1 MLRNPTYI
9 DRVERRLKSYLHCVL
24 TGDDDYLKCLST
36 KPLLIPK
43 LLSLISSEQG
53 SSKPL
58 ETNKINE
65 EYHLK
70 ILQIID
76 YFSLIHQP
84 IEMNEMIENL
94 ITLKT
99 YIILCLEKLIKI
111 SKYQKNLRNHNGIK
125 ILLNYLKVC
134 LQFKSNLNN
143 PSSIKELSNCSVYTN
158 PSTYTVKTSEE
169 CLCQTKLVHDFDQD
183 TIRRN
188 TSICGILSQLA
199 MNDFYAQIIAR
210 ENGIHLIGSQL
221 LIKYSS
227 NIEKQCLTAIE
238 SELKQTN
245 NVESQQT
252 IDTNKFG
259 LGNIRHLYANA
270 FCALRRLFIS
280 EHNRRL
286 IKSFLPSSLL
296 SELIEININTTTDT
310 NDYEKLVNLLV
321 SLNNEEYNQLI
332 DGIISCDINRTP
344 IHYVR
349 EYSILELL
357 GTGAYGKVFKASKN
371 KMPYNNYAIKKVST
385 SQIFFGRTSNER
397 QQCIDRILNEV
408 NVIRQ
413 QLRHPNI
420 VRYYKTFLD
429 SDHLYIV
436 MELLDGVSLTELL
449 ISFKEKNI
457 HFSESHIWNIF
468 IQLILGLRYLH
479 KEKKI
484 LHRDLS
490 SNNIMISEGNKVTIT
505 DFGLAYHK
513 TLNSNEI
520 KSTVG
525 TLLYA
530 CPEMVQCLPY
540 GEGSDI
546 WALGCILYQ
555 MCTFTLPFQ
564 GECILSTAS
573 RIVKGD
579 YQSVKIKCPNQY
591 SNLVD
596 QIIQVCLE
604 PDPIQR
610 PDITGVATYLTS
622 DILSQLDATQSKCA
636 KIKGKLNEFQNTIVC
651 DLCCPFKHSTDE
663 QVYEKHSTYTNNVKM
678 LDSNVEKISTT
689 TQILSTITI
698 NQSNLREINDPVL
711 GMITVMHK
719 LGYLSQ
725 ESSFNNDISLEYEA
739 IQYIVKNYQRRL
751 FTASIKSILI
761 KEELFKLI
769 SYCSDCVNNKFLEIN
784 NKESNST
791 LLNILKEFS
800 PDLAVE
806 LNRNGYINYAIL
818 MHLIDLLLKQC
829 TSYFS

>member
-1 MLRNPTYI
+1 MLQNSTYI
-9 DRVERRLKSYLHCVL
+9 DQVERRLKLFLLHVL
-24 TGDDDYLKCLST
+24 TEDDDYLKRLST

-43 LLSLISSEQG
+43 LLSLISSEHE
-53 SSKPL
+53 SSKPP
-58 ETNKINE
+58 ERTKIDE
-65 EYHLK
+65 ENVLK
-70 ILQIID
+70 ILKIID
-76 YFSLIHQP
+76 YFPFVQP
-84 IEMNEMIENL
+84 IEMNGIIENL
-94 ITLKT
+94 TSIST
-99 YIILCLEKLIKI
+99 YIILCLEKLTKI
-111 SKYQKNLRNHNGIK
+111 SKCQRILRNHNGIP
-125 ILLNYLKVC
+125 ILLNYLRVC
-134 LQFKSNLNN
+134 LQFESNLNN
-143 PSSIKELSNCSVYTN
+143 PRSIRELSNCSVYMNSSTN
-158 PSTYTVKTSEE
+158 TVNISEE
-169 CLCQTKLVHDFDQD
+169 CLCETKLVHDFDQD
-183 TIRRN
+183 TIWRN

-221 LIKYSS
+221 LIKYSK
-227 NIEKQCLTAIE
+227 NVKNQCLTVE

-245 NVESQQT
+245 NLENQQM

-296 SELIEININTTTDT
+296 SELIEININTSTIT
-310 NDYEKLVNLLV
+310 NDYQKLVNLLE
-321 SLNNEEYNQLI
+321 SLNNEEYNELI
-332 DGIISCDINRTP
+332 EGIISCDVNRTP

-357 GTGAYGKVFKASKN
+357 GTGAYGKVFKATKD
-371 KMPYNNYAIKKVST
+371 KMCHNSYAIKKVST

-397 QQCIDRILNEV
+397 QKCIDRILNEV

-457 HFSESHIWNIF
+457 HFSESQIWNIF

-513 TLNSNEI
+513 TLNSNET

-525 TLLYA
+525 TLFYA
-530 CPEMVQCLPY
+530 CPEMIQCLPY
-540 GEGSDI
+540 GEGADI

-555 MCTFTLPFQ
+555 MCTFTSPFQ

-573 RIVKGD
+573 RIVKGE

-596 QIIQVCLE
+596 QIIEVCLK
-604 PDPIQR
+604 PDPAQR

-636 KIKGKLNEFQNTIVC
+636 KIKGKLKEFQNTIIC
-651 DLCCPFKHSTDE
+651 DLCCPFKHSKDE
-663 QVYEKHSTYTNNVKM
+663 QVCEKHSTYINNVRVP
-678 LDSNVEKISTT
+678 DSNVEKISSTA
-689 TQILSTITI
+689 QILPTVTI
-698 NQSNLREINDPVL
+698 NQGNLREINDPVL

-725 ESSFNNDISLEYEA
+725 ESSFNNDINLEYEA
-739 IQYIVKNYQRRL
+739 IKYIVQSYRHRL
-751 FTASIKSILI
+751 FSAGIKAITV
-761 KEELFKLI
+761 KEELFKLT
-769 SYCSDCVNNKFLEIN
+769 SYCSDCINYKFLEIN
-784 NKESNST
+784 NKESNSS
-791 LLNILKEFS
+791 LLNILKKFS
-800 PDLAVE
+800 PDLAVK
-806 LNRNGYINYAIL
+806 LDRNGYINYAIL
-818 MHLIDLLLKQC
+818 MNLIDLLLKQC

>member
-1 MLRNPTYI
+1 MLQNSTYI
-9 DRVERRLKSYLHCVL
+9 DQAERRLKLYLLHVL
-24 TGDDDYLKCLST
+24 TEDDNYLKRLST

-43 LLSLISSEQG
+43 LLSLISCEHE
-53 SSKPL
+53 SSKP
-58 ETNKINE
+58 ERTKIDE
-65 EYHLK
+65 ENLLK
-70 ILQIID
+70 ILKLTD
-76 YFSLIHQP
+76 YFAFVQT
-84 IEMNEMIENL
+84 IEMNGIIENL
-94 ITLKT
+94 TSLST

-111 SKYQKNLRNHNGIK
+111 SKCQRILRNHNGIP
-125 ILLNYLKVC
+125 ILLNYLRVC
-134 LQFKSNLNN
+134 LQYKSNLSKPRNVR
-143 PSSIKELSNCSVYTN
+143 ELSNCSVYIN
-158 PSTYTVKTSEE
+158 SSTYTVNTSIE
-169 CLCQTKLVHDFDQD
+169 CLCETKSVHDFDQD

-210 ENGIHLIGSQL
+210 ENGIYLIGSQL
-221 LIKYSS
+221 LIKYSV
-227 NIEKQCLTAIE
+227 E

-245 NVESQQT
+245 NVGEQQI
-252 IDTNKFG
+252 IDINKFG
-259 LGNIRHLYANA
+259 LASIRHLYVNA

-296 SELIEININTTTDT
+296 SELIEIDIKTSTIT
-310 NDYEKLVNLLV
+310 NDYENLVNLLE
-321 SLNNEEYNQLI
+321 SMNNEEYNELI
-332 DGIISCDINRTP
+332 EGIISCDVNRTP
-344 IHYVR
+344 IHCVR

-357 GTGAYGKVFKASKN
+357 GTGAYGKVFKATKD
-371 KMPYNNYAIKKVST
+371 KMPHNSYAIKKVST
-385 SQIFFGRTSNER
+385 SQIFFGRTSDER
-397 QQCIDRILNEV
+397 QKCIDRILNEV

-457 HFSESHIWNIF
+457 HFRESHIWNIF

-513 TLNSNEI
+513 TFNSNET

-525 TLLYA
+525 TLFYA
-530 CPEMVQCLPY
+530 CPEMIQCLPY
-540 GEGSDI
+540 GEGADI

-555 MCTFTLPFQ
+555 MCTFTSPFQ

-573 RIVKGD
+573 RIVKGE

-596 QIIQVCLE
+596 QIIEVCLK
-604 PDPIQR
+604 PDPTQR

-636 KIKGKLNEFQNTIVC
+636 KIKGKLKEFQNTIIC
-651 DLCCPFKHSTDE
+651 DLCCPFKHSKDE
-663 QVYEKHSTYTNNVKM
+663 QVYEKLSTYINNVGVP
-678 LDSNVEKISTT
+678 DSNVGKISTT
-689 TQILSTITI
+689 AQISPTITI
-698 NQSNLREINDPVL
+698 SQGNLREINDPVL

-725 ESSFNNDISLEYEA
+725 ESSFNNNISLEYEA
-739 IQYIVKNYQRRL
+739 IQYIVKSYQHRL
-751 FTASIKSILI
+751 FAAGIEPITI
-761 KEELFKLI
+761 KEELFKLT
-769 SYCSDCVNNKFLEIN
+769 SHCSDCVNYKFLEIN
-784 NKESNST
+784 NKESNSS
-791 LLNILKEFS
+791 LLNILKS
-800 PDLAVE
+800 
-806 LNRNGYINYAIL
+806 NYEISIL
-818 MHLIDLLLKQC
+818 
-829 TSYFS
+829 

>member
-1 MLRNPTYI
+1 MLQNSTYI
-9 DRVERRLKSYLHCVL
+9 DQVERRLKLFLLHVL
-24 TGDDDYLKCLST
+24 TEDDDYLKRLST

-43 LLSLISSEQG
+43 LLSLISSEHEFL
-53 SSKPL
+53 KPL
-58 ETNKINE
+58 ERTKIDE
-65 EYHLK
+65 ENLLK
-70 ILQIID
+70 ILKIID
-76 YFSLIHQP
+76 YFAFVQP
-84 IEMNEMIENL
+84 NEMNGIIENL
-94 ITLKT
+94 TSLST
-99 YIILCLEKLIKI
+99 YIILCLEKLTKI
-111 SKYQKNLRNHNGIK
+111 SKCQRILRNHNGIP
-125 ILLNYLKVC
+125 ILLNYLRVC
-134 LQFKSNLNN
+134 LQFESNLNN
-143 PSSIKELSNCSVYTN
+143 PRSIRELSNCSVYVNSSTN
-158 PSTYTVKTSEE
+158 AVNTSEE
-169 CLCQTKLVHDFDQD
+169 CPCETKLVHDFDQD

-221 LIKYSS
+221 CIKYSK
-227 NIEKQCLTAIE
+227 NVKNQCLTVE

-245 NVESQQT
+245 NVENQQI

-270 FCALRRLFIS
+270 FCALRRLFVS

-296 SELIEININTTTDT
+296 SELIEITINTSTVT
-310 NDYEKLVNLLV
+310 NDYQKLVNLLE
-321 SLNNEEYNQLI
+321 SLNNEEYNELI
-332 DGIISCDINRTP
+332 EGIISCDVNRIP

-357 GTGAYGKVFKASKN
+357 GTGAYGKVFKATKD
-371 KMPYNNYAIKKVST
+371 KMCHNSYAIKKVST

-397 QQCIDRILNEV
+397 QKCIDRILNEV

-457 HFSESHIWNIF
+457 HFSESQIWNMF

-513 TLNSNEI
+513 TLNSNET

-525 TLLYA
+525 TLFYA
-530 CPEMVQCLPY
+530 CPEMIQCLPY
-540 GEGSDI
+540 GEGADI

-555 MCTFTLPFQ
+555 MCTFTSPFQ

-573 RIVKGD
+573 RIVK
-579 YQSVKIKCPNQY
+579 
-591 SNLVD
+591 
-596 QIIQVCLE
+596 
-604 PDPIQR
+604 
-610 PDITGVATYLTS
+610 GVATYLTS

-636 KIKGKLNEFQNTIVC
+636 KIKGKLKEFQNTIIC
-651 DLCCPFKHSTDE
+651 DLCCPSKHSKDE
-663 QVYEKHSTYTNNVKM
+663 QVYEKHSTYINNVRVP
-678 LDSNVEKISTT
+678 DSNVEEISTT
-689 TQILSTITI
+689 AQILPTITI
-698 NQSNLREINDPVL
+698 NQGNLREINDPVL

-725 ESSFNNDISLEYEA
+725 ESSLKNDISLEYKA
-739 IQYIVKNYQRRL
+739 IQYIVKSYQHRL
-751 FTASIKSILI
+751 FAAGIKPITL
-761 KEELFKLI
+761 KEELFKLT
-769 SYCSDCVNNKFLEIN
+769 SYCSDCINDKFLEIN
-784 NKESNST
+784 NKESNSS
-791 LLNILKEFS
+791 LLNILKKFS
-800 PDLAVE
+800 PDLAVK
-806 LNRNGYINYAIL
+806 LDRNGYINYAIL
-818 MHLIDLLLKQC
+818 MYLIDLLLKQC

>member
-1 MLRNPTYI
+1 MLQNSTYI
-9 DRVERRLKSYLHCVL
+9 DQVERRLKLFLLHVL
-24 TGDDDYLKCLST
+24 TEDDDYLKRLST

-43 LLSLISSEQG
+43 LLSLISSEHE

-58 ETNKINE
+58 ERTKIDE
-65 EYHLK
+65 ENLLK
-70 ILQIID
+70 ILKMID
-76 YFSLIHQP
+76 YFSFVQP
-84 IEMNEMIENL
+84 IEMNGIIENL
-94 ITLKT
+94 TSLST
-99 YIILCLEKLIKI
+99 YIILCLEKLTKI
-111 SKYQKNLRNHNGIK
+111 SKCQRILRNHNGIP
-125 ILLNYLKVC
+125 ILLNYLRVC
-134 LQFKSNLNN
+134 LQFESNLNN
-143 PSSIKELSNCSVYTN
+143 PRSIRELSNYSVYVNSSTN
-158 PSTYTVKTSEE
+158 AVNTSEE
-169 CLCQTKLVHDFDQD
+169 CPCETKLVHNFDQD

-221 LIKYSS
+221 LIK
-227 NIEKQCLTAIE
+227 IKR
-238 SELKQTN
+238 TN
-245 NVESQQT
+245 NVENQQL

-270 FCALRRLFIS
+270 FCALRRLFTS

-296 SELIEININTTTDT
+296 SELIEININTSTVT
-310 NDYEKLVNLLV
+310 NDYQKLVNLLE
-321 SLNNEEYNQLI
+321 SLNNEEYNELI
-332 DGIISCDINRTP
+332 EGIISCDVNRTP

-357 GTGAYGKVFKASKN
+357 GTGAYGKVFKATKD
-371 KMPYNNYAIKKVST
+371 KMCHNSYAIKKVST

-397 QQCIDRILNEV
+397 QKCIDRILNEV

-457 HFSESHIWNIF
+457 YFSESQIWNMF

-525 TLLYA
+525 TLFYA
-530 CPEMVQCLPY
+530 CPEMIQCLPY
-540 GEGSDI
+540 GEGADI

-555 MCTFTLPFQ
+555 MCTFTSPFQ

-573 RIVKGD
+573 RIVKGE

-596 QIIQVCLE
+596 QIIEVCLK
-604 PDPIQR
+604 PDPAQR

-636 KIKGKLNEFQNTIVC
+636 KIKGKLKEFQNTIIC
-651 DLCCPFKHSTDE
+651 DLCCPFKHSKDE
-663 QVYEKHSTYTNNVKM
+663 QVCEKHSTYINNVRVP
-678 LDSNVEKISTT
+678 DSNVEKISTT
-689 TQILSTITI
+689 EQILPTITI
-698 NQSNLREINDPVL
+698 NQGNLREINDPVL
-711 GMITVMHK
+711 
-719 LGYLSQ
+719 
-725 ESSFNNDISLEYEA
+725 DISLEYEA
-739 IQYIVKNYQRRL
+739 IQYIVKSYQHRL
-751 FTASIKSILI
+751 FAAGIKPITL
-761 KEELFKLI
+761 KEELFKLT
-769 SYCSDCVNNKFLEIN
+769 SYCSDCINDKFLEIN
-784 NKESNST
+784 NKESNSS
-791 LLNILKEFS
+791 LLNILKSHNLMVLE
-800 PDLAVE
+800 E
-806 LNRNGYINYAIL
+806 LRGIKVR
-818 MHLIDLLLKQC
+818 DD
-829 TSYFS
+829 